1 MSADDREDR
10 GSSTT
15 VGWFE
20 LFYDLVVVA
29 AIAVSNDDFLTDPS
43 TDTARDAIIAI
54 VALSWVW
61 LLTTLV
67 NNILPADD
75 IIRRGL
81 MLVQMA
87 LIVVAV
93 LTIDQSIDV
102 AGTKVMLAFG
112 GALLVIPLLVLA
124 DRWVHRLV
132 REPAVR
138 QWPLLTALTVP
149 PVLCGVGALLGAPAL
164 VWLLGL
170 ALIVSGVTVLGW
182 QYGRWRD
189 DARLRLDHLRERL
202 GLFVI
207 IILGEGFAQL
217 VAALHGLGTIPRS
230 GTFALIFLVSFALWW
245 IYFDGLTPTDSDL
258 HSVRWRLSLLGHLTL
273 VLGIAGTLDILVL
286 VAAADESAIGD
297 HIPGYFA
304 ACVAIV
310 LVSFALLRFAMLG
323 RLGSVGL
330 LNLASAFVVL
340 AISAI
345 VDDTERGLDAT
356 IVLCALVVV
365 VNGVVTAST
374 RQPGRESLLTRTG
387 AALRGNR

>member
-1 MSADDREDR
+1 MSADARDHRE
-10 GSSTT
+10 SSTT

-43 TDTARDAIIAI
+43 VHTARDAIIAV

-75 IIRRGL
+75 LIRRGL

-102 AGTKVMLAFG
+102 AGTRVMLAFG
-112 GALLVIPLLVLA
+112 GALLVIPLMILA
-124 DRWVHRLV
+124 DGWLHRV
-132 REPAVR
+132 GRAPASR
-138 QWPLLTALTVP
+138 QGPLLAALTVP
-149 PVLCGVGALLGAPAL
+149 PILCGIGALLGAPTL
-164 VWLLGL
+164 VWLLAL
-170 ALIVSGVTVLGW
+170 ALLVSGVTVLWW

-189 DARLRLDHLRERL
+189 DDRLRLDHLRERL

-217 VAALHGLGTIPRS
+217 VAALNGLGAIPRS
-230 GTFALIFLVSFALWW
+230 GTFALLFLVSFALWW
-245 IYFDGLTPTDSDL
+245 IYFDGLTPSDSAL
-258 HSVRWRLSLLGHLTL
+258 RTVRWRLSLLGHLTL

-286 VAAADESAIGD
+286 VSAADESAIGD

-304 ACVAIV
+304 ACVALV
-310 LVSFALLRFAMLG
+310 LASFALLRYATMG
-323 RLGSVGL
+323 RVGWEGA
-330 LNLASAFVVL
+330 LNLASATVVI
-340 AISAI
+340 AIAAI
-345 VDDTERGLDAT
+345 VGDDERGLDAT
-356 IVLCALVVV
+356 ILLSAVVV
-365 VNGVVTAST
+365 LVNGVATSA
-374 RQPGRESLLTRTG
+374 G
-387 AALRGNR
+387 ARSAAPRA

>member
-1 MSADDREDR
+1 
-10 GSSTT
+10 
-15 VGWFE
+15 V
-20 LFYDLVVVA
+20 
-29 AIAVSNDDFLTDPS
+29 
-43 TDTARDAIIAI
+43 

-67 NNILPADD
+67 NNILPAND

-102 AGTKVMLAFG
+102 AGATVMLAFG
-112 GALLVIPLLVLA
+112 GALLVIPLLILA
-124 DRWVHRLV
+124 DGWMHGVG
-132 REPAVR
+132 REPDPRRGA
-138 QWPLLTALTVP
+138 LLAALTVP
-149 PVLCGVGALLGAPAL
+149 PLLCGLGALLGAPAL

-170 ALIVSGVTVLGW
+170 ALVVSGLTVLWW
-182 QYGRWRD
+182 QYGRWWND
-189 DARLRLDHLRERL
+189 DRLRLEHLRERL

-245 IYFDGLTPTDSDL
+245 IYFDGLTPSDDDL
-258 HSVRWRLSLLGHLTL
+258 HTVRWRLSLLGHLTL

-286 VAAADESAIGD
+286 VAAADEDVIGD
-297 HIPGYFA
+297 HVPGYFA
-304 ACVAIV
+304 ACVALV

-323 RLGSVGL
+323 RLVWVGL
-330 LNLASAFVVL
+330 LNAASAIVVL
-340 AISAI
+340 GISAI
-345 VDDTERGLDAT
+345 VDDTERGMDVT
-356 IVLCALVVV
+356 IVLSALVVI

-374 RQPGRESLLTRTG
+374 RQPGRTSLAARAR
-387 AALRGNR
+387 AALRGSN

>member
-10 GSSTT
+10 RSSTT

-43 TDTARDAIIAI
+43 VHTARDAIIAV

-67 NNILPADD
+67 NNVLPADD
-75 IIRRGL
+75 IVRRGL
-81 MLVQMA
+81 MLAQMA

-102 AGTKVMLAFG
+102 AGTTVMLAFG
-112 GALLVIPLLVLA
+112 GALLVIPLLIVA
-124 DRWVHRLV
+124 DGWLHRGW
-132 REPAVR
+132 REPTPG
-138 QWPLLTALTVP
+138 QGPLLVALSVP
-149 PVLCGVGALLGAPAL
+149 PVLCGIGALVGSPAL
-164 VWLLGL
+164 VWLLAL
-170 ALIVSGVTVLGW
+170 ALVVSGVTVLWW

-189 DARLRLDHLRERL
+189 DDRLRLDHLRERL
-202 GLFVI
+202 GLFVL

-217 VAALHGLGTIPRS
+217 VAALNGLGTIPRS
-230 GTFALIFLVSFALWW
+230 GTFALLFLVSFALWW
-245 IYFDGLTPTDSDL
+245 IYFDGLSPSDSAL
-258 HSVRWRLSLLGHLTL
+258 GTVRWRLSLLGHLTL

-286 VAAADESAIGD
+286 VSAADESAIGD

-310 LVSFALLRFAMLG
+310 LLSFALLRFATMGHLG
-323 RLGSVGL
+323 REGR
-330 LNLASAFVVL
+330 LNLASALVVIGI
-340 AISAI
+340 AAI
-345 VDDTERGLDAT
+345 VDDSERGLDTT
-356 IVLCALVVV
+356 IVLCAIVVL
-365 VNGVVTAST
+365 VNGVVTASS
-374 RQPGRESLLTRTG
+374 RQPGQGPLTARLG
-387 AALRGNR
+387 SALRGRR

>member
-1 MSADDREDR
+1 MSADAREDR
-10 GSSTT
+10 ASSTT

-43 TDTARDAIIAI
+43 AQTARDAIIAV

-67 NNILPADD
+67 NNVLPADD

-102 AGTKVMLAFG
+102 AGTRVMLAFG
-112 GALLVIPLLVLA
+112 GALLVIPLMILA
-124 DRWVHRLV
+124 DAWIHGVARA
-132 REPAVR
+132 PASR
-138 QWPLLTALTVP
+138 QGPLLAALTVP
-149 PVLCGVGALLGAPAL
+149 PILCVVGALLGAPAL
-164 VWLLGL
+164 VWLLAL
-170 ALIVSGVTVLGW
+170 ALLVSGVTVLWW
-182 QYGRWRD
+182 QYGQWRD
-189 DARLRLDHLRERL
+189 DDRLRLDHLRERL

-217 VAALHGLGTIPRS
+217 VAALNGLGAIPRS
-230 GTFALIFLVSFALWW
+230 GTFALLFLVSFALWW
-245 IYFDGLTPTDSDL
+245 IYFDGLTPSDSDL
-258 HSVRWRLSLLGHLTL
+258 RTVRWRLSLLGHLTL

-286 VAAADESAIGD
+286 VSAADESAIGD

-310 LVSFALLRFAMLG
+310 LVSFALLRYATMG
-323 RLGSVGL
+323 RLGWEGG
-330 LNLASAFVVL
+330 LNLASAIVVV
-340 AISAI
+340 AIAAI
-345 VDDTERGLDAT
+345 VGDDERGLDAT
-356 IVLCALVVV
+356 IVLSAIVVL
-365 VNGVVTAST
+365 VNGAATASSRQQG
-374 RQPGRESLLTRTG
+374 RQPLAARLG
-387 AALRGNR
+387 AVLRGPR